1 MVKVNNRVPQ
11 RGDIL
16 KLQLNPRVGSEQAG
30 FRPVIVISPKSYNRV
45 SSLILICPITSKKK
59 GWGFE
64 VILPNDMKTF
74 GVVLSDQIRI
84 VDCTQRNAI
93 FIESSPIELIEE
105 VMAKI
110 KALIS

>member
-1 MVKVNNRVPQ
+1 MVKVNGRVPQ

-16 KLQLNPRVGSEQAG
+16 KLQLNPQVGSEQAG
-30 FRPVIVISPKSYNRV
+30 FRLVIVISPESYNQI

-64 VILPNDMKTF
+64 VILLNEMKTF

-84 VDCTQRNAI
+84 VDCAKRNAI
-93 FIESSPIELIEE
+93 FIESSSIELIEQ
-105 VMAKI
+105 VIAKI
-110 KALIS
+110 RTLTS